1 MKKIALTFI
10 LLITM
15 GQSYGHEDKFLIEE
29 VASFD
34 QPWSMAFLPDGN
46 FLVTEKPGKM
56 FLMNQAGETLSEISG
71 VPEVAYGGQGG
82 LGDIAIHP
90 NFNENKTV
98 YVSFAEEGEN
108 DTRGAVVIKATLDLS
123 EGGGAL
129 SNLKY
134 IWRQVPKVTGRGH
147 YAHRMAFSED
157 GYLFISSGD
166 RQKFDP
172 AQDMTSNMGKIIRL
186 NDDGSIPADN
196 PFYNDGGVAAEVW
209 SLGHRNPL
217 GIDFDVDG
225 KLWNIEMGPRG
236 GDELNLV
243 LKGEDYG
250 YPTVSN
256 GIHYNGSNIPNH
268 DTRPEFEEPKEWW
281 GDGYSIPV
289 ISPSSFVIYQGN
301 LFGDW
306 QGSGFISGLSS
317 ESLIRVQFDG
327 DSAKEI
333 ERFDMGRRIRSVEE
347 GPDGALWLLEDY
359 PRRQDTSKGRLL
371 RLTPHSH

>member
-15 GQSYGHEDKFLIEE
+15 GQSYGHEDKFLVEE

-82 LGDIAIHP
+82 LGDVAIHP
-90 NFNENKTV
+90 DFNENKTV

-108 DTRGAVVIKATLDLS
+108 DTRGAVVIKATLDLT
-123 EGGGAL
+123 EEGGAL
-129 SNLKY
+129 NNLEY

-186 NDDGSIPADN
+186 NDDGSIPTDN

-217 GIDFDVDG
+217 GIDFDADG

-281 GDGYSIPV
+281 GDGDSIPV
-289 ISPSSFVIYQGN
+289 ISPSSFVIYQGD
-301 LFGDW
+301 LFYDW

>member
-15 GQSYGHEDKFLIEE
+15 SQSYGHEDKFLIEE
-29 VASFD
+29 LASFD

-56 FLMNQAGETLSEISG
+56 FLMNQVGETLSEISG

-82 LGDIAIHP
+82 LGDVAIHP
-90 NFNENKTV
+90 DFNENKTV

-123 EGGGAL
+123 EEGAAL
-129 SNLKY
+129 SNLEY

-186 NDDGSIPADN
+186 NDDGSIPTDN

-217 GIDFDVDG
+217 GIDFDADG

-289 ISPSSFVIYQGN
+289 ISPSSFVIYQGD
-301 LFGDW
+301 LFYDW

-327 DSAKEI
+327 ETAKEI

>member
-1 MKKIALTFI
+1 MKKITLTFI

-15 GQSYGHEDKFLIEE
+15 GQSYAHEDKFLIEE
-29 VASFD
+29 LASFD

-90 NFNENKTV
+90 DFNENKTV

-108 DTRGAVVIKATLDLS
+108 DTRGAVVIKATLDLT
-123 EGGGAL
+123 EEGGAL
-129 SNLKY
+129 TNLEY

-186 NDDGSIPADN
+186 NDDGSIPTDN

-217 GIDFDVDG
+217 GIDFDADG

-289 ISPSSFVIYQGN
+289 ISPSSFVIYQGD
-301 LFGDW
+301 LFYDW

>member
-1 MKKIALTFI
+1 MKKIALTVI

-15 GQSYGHEDKFLIEE
+15 GQSYGHEDKFLVEE

-82 LGDIAIHP
+82 LGDVAIHP
-90 NFNENKTV
+90 DFNENKTV

-108 DTRGAVVIKATLDLS
+108 DTRGAVVIKATLDLT
-123 EGGGAL
+123 EEGGAL
-129 SNLKY
+129 TNLEY

-186 NDDGSIPADN
+186 NDDGSIPTDN
-196 PFYNDGGVAAEVW
+196 PFYKDGGVAAEVW

-217 GIDFDVDG
+217 GIDFDADG

-243 LKGEDYG
+243 LKGKDYG

-289 ISPSSFVIYQGN
+289 ISPSSFVIYQGD
-301 LFGDW
+301 LFYDW

>member
-15 GQSYGHEDKFLIEE
+15 GQSYGHEDKFLVEE

-82 LGDIAIHP
+82 LGDVAIHP
-90 NFNENKTV
+90 DFNENKTV
-98 YVSFAEEGEN
+98 YVSFAEEGKN
-108 DTRGAVVIKATLDLS
+108 DTRGAVVIKATLDLT
-123 EGGGAL
+123 EEGGAL
-129 SNLKY
+129 TNLEY

-186 NDDGSIPADN
+186 NDDGSIPTDN

-217 GIDFDVDG
+217 GIDFDADG

>member
-56 FLMNQAGETLSEISG
+56 FLMNQAGETLTEISG

-82 LGDIAIHP
+82 LGDVAIHP
-90 NFNENKTV
+90 DFNENKTV
-98 YVSFAEEGEN
+98 YVSFAEEGKN
-108 DTRGAVVIKATLDLS
+108 DTRGAVVIKATLDLT
-123 EGGGAL
+123 EEGGAL
-129 SNLKY
+129 TNLEY

-186 NDDGSIPADN
+186 NDDGSIPTDN

-217 GIDFDVDG
+217 GIDFDADG

-289 ISPSSFVIYQGN
+289 ISPSSFVIYQGD
-301 LFGDW
+301 LFDDW

>member
-108 DTRGAVVIKATLDLS
+108 DTRGAVVIKATLDLT
-123 EGGGAL
+123 EEGGAL
-129 SNLKY
+129 TNLEY

-186 NDDGSIPADN
+186 NDDGSIPTDN

-217 GIDFDVDG
+217 GIDFDADG

>member
-56 FLMNQAGETLSEISG
+56 FLMNQAGETLTEISG

-217 GIDFDVDG
+217 GIDFDADG

>member
-1 MKKIALTFI
+1 MKKITLTFI

-15 GQSYGHEDKFLIEE
+15 GQSYAHEDKFLIEE
-29 VASFD
+29 LASFD

-82 LGDIAIHP
+82 LGDVAIHP
-90 NFNENKTV
+90 DFNENKTV

-108 DTRGAVVIKATLDLS
+108 DTRGAVVIKATLDLT
-123 EGGGAL
+123 EEGGAL
-129 SNLKY
+129 TNLEY

-186 NDDGSIPADN
+186 NDDGSIPTDN

-217 GIDFDVDG
+217 GIDFDADG

-289 ISPSSFVIYQGN
+289 ISPSSFVIYEGD
-301 LFGDW
+301 LFYDW

>member
-56 FLMNQAGETLSEISG
+56 FLMNQAGETLTEISG

-82 LGDIAIHP
+82 LGDVAIHP
-90 NFNENKTV
+90 DFNENKTV

-108 DTRGAVVIKATLDLS
+108 DTRGAVVIKATLDLT
-123 EGGGAL
+123 EEGGAL
-129 SNLKY
+129 TNLEY

-186 NDDGSIPADN
+186 NDDGSIPTDN

-217 GIDFDVDG
+217 GIDFDADG

-289 ISPSSFVIYQGN
+289 ISPSSFVIYQGD
-301 LFGDW
+301 LFDDW

>member
-15 GQSYGHEDKFLIEE
+15 GQSYGHEDKFLVEE

-82 LGDIAIHP
+82 LGDVAIHP
-90 NFNENKTV
+90 DFNENKTV

-108 DTRGAVVIKATLDLS
+108 DTRGAVVIKATLDLT
-123 EGGGAL
+123 EEGGAL
-129 SNLKY
+129 TNLEY

-186 NDDGSIPADN
+186 NDDGSIPTDN
-196 PFYNDGGVAAEVW
+196 PFYKDGGVAAEVW

-217 GIDFDVDG
+217 GIDFDADG

-289 ISPSSFVIYQGN
+289 ISPSSFVIYQGD
-301 LFGDW
+301 LFDDW

>member
-10 LLITM
+10 LIITM
-15 GQSYGHEDKFLIEE
+15 GQSYGHEDKFLVEE
-29 VASFD
+29 LASFD

-56 FLMNQAGETLSEISG
+56 FLMNQAGETLTEISG

-82 LGDIAIHP
+82 LGDVAIHP
-90 NFNENKTV
+90 DFNENKTV

-108 DTRGAVVIKATLDLS
+108 DTRGAVVIKATLDLTE
-123 EGGGAL
+123 EGGVL
-129 SNLKY
+129 TNLEY
-134 IWRQVPKVTGRGH
+134 VWRQVPKVTGRGH

-186 NDDGSIPADN
+186 NDDGSIPTDN

-217 GIDFDVDG
+217 GIDFDADG

-281 GDGYSIPV
+281 GDGYSVPV
-289 ISPSSFVIYQGN
+289 ISPSSFVIYQGD
-301 LFGDW
+301 LFDDW

>member
-1 MKKIALTFI
+1 MKKIALTVI

-56 FLMNQAGETLSEISG
+56 FLMNQAGETLTEISG

-82 LGDIAIHP
+82 LGDVAIHP
-90 NFNENKTV
+90 DFNENKTV

-108 DTRGAVVIKATLDLS
+108 DTRGAVVIKATLDLT
-123 EGGGAL
+123 EEGGAL
-129 SNLKY
+129 TNLEY

-186 NDDGSIPADN
+186 NDDGSIPTDN

-217 GIDFDVDG
+217 GIDFDADG

-289 ISPSSFVIYQGN
+289 ISPSSFVIYQGD
-301 LFGDW
+301 LFDGW

>member
-15 GQSYGHEDKFLIEE
+15 GQSYGHEEKFLIEE

-123 EGGGAL
+123 EEGGAL
-129 SNLKY
+129 SNLEY

-157 GYLFISSGD
+157 GYLFVSSGD

-217 GIDFDVDG
+217 GIDFDADG

-289 ISPSSFVIYQGN
+289 ISPSSFVIYQGD
-301 LFGDW
+301 LFDDW

-327 DSAKEI
+327 DSAKET

>member
-56 FLMNQAGETLSEISG
+56 FLMNQAGETLTEISG

-82 LGDIAIHP
+82 LGDVAIHP
-90 NFNENKTV
+90 DFNENKTV

-108 DTRGAVVIKATLDLS
+108 DTRGAVVIKATLDLT
-123 EGGGAL
+123 EEGGAL
-129 SNLKY
+129 TNLEY

-217 GIDFDVDG
+217 GIDFDADG

-289 ISPSSFVIYQGN
+289 ISPSSFVIYQGD
-301 LFGDW
+301 LFYDW

>member
-1 MKKIALTFI
+1 MKKITLTFI
-10 LLITM
+10 LLVTM
-15 GQSYGHEDKFLIEE
+15 GQSYGHEDKFLIKE

-108 DTRGAVVIKATLDLS
+108 DTRGAVVIRATLDLS
-123 EGGGAL
+123 EEGGAL
-129 SNLKY
+129 SNLEY

-217 GIDFDVDG
+217 GIDFDADG

-289 ISPSSFVIYQGN
+289 ISPSSFVIYQGD
-301 LFGDW
+301 LFDDW

-317 ESLIRVQFDG
+317 ESLIRVQFDD

>member
-1 MKKIALTFI
+1 MKKIALTVI

-56 FLMNQAGETLSEISG
+56 FLMNQAGETLTEISG

-82 LGDIAIHP
+82 LGDVAIHP
-90 NFNENKTV
+90 DFNENKTV

-108 DTRGAVVIKATLDLS
+108 DTRGAVVIKATLDLT
-123 EGGGAL
+123 EEGGAL
-129 SNLKY
+129 TNLEY

-186 NDDGSIPADN
+186 NDDGSIPTDN

-217 GIDFDVDG
+217 GIDFDADG

-289 ISPSSFVIYQGN
+289 ISPSSFVIYQGD
-301 LFGDW
+301 LFDDW

>member
-15 GQSYGHEDKFLIEE
+15 GQSYGHEDKFLVEE

-82 LGDIAIHP
+82 LGDVAIHP
-90 NFNENKTV
+90 DFNENKTV

-217 GIDFDVDG
+217 GIDFDADG

>member
-82 LGDIAIHP
+82 LGDVAIHP
-90 NFNENKTV
+90 DFNENKTV

-217 GIDFDVDG
+217 GIDFDADG

>member
-108 DTRGAVVIKATLDLS
+108 DTRGAVVIKATLDLT
-123 EGGGAL
+123 EEGGAL
-129 SNLKY
+129 SNLEY

-186 NDDGSIPADN
+186 NDDGSIPTDN

-217 GIDFDVDG
+217 GIDFDADG

-289 ISPSSFVIYQGN
+289 ISPSSFVIYQGD
-301 LFGDW
+301 LFYDW

>member
-82 LGDIAIHP
+82 LGGIAIHP
-90 NFNENKTV
+90 DFNENKTV

-108 DTRGAVVIKATLDLS
+108 DTRGAVVIKATLDLT
-123 EGGGAL
+123 EEGGAL
-129 SNLKY
+129 SNLEY

-147 YAHRMAFSED
+147 YAHRMAFSRD

-186 NDDGSIPADN
+186 NDDGSIPTDN

-217 GIDFDVDG
+217 GIDFDADG

-289 ISPSSFVIYQGN
+289 ISPSSFVIYEGD
-301 LFGDW
+301 LFYDW

>member
-1 MKKIALTFI
+1 MKKITLTFI

-15 GQSYGHEDKFLIEE
+15 GHSYGHEDKFLVEE
-29 VASFD
+29 LASFD

-56 FLMNQAGETLSEISG
+56 FLMNQAGETLYEITG

-82 LGDIAIHP
+82 LGDVAIHP
-90 NFNENKTV
+90 DFNENKTV

-108 DTRGAVVIKATLDLS
+108 DTRGAVVIKATLNLS
-123 EGGGAL
+123 EEGGAL
-129 SNLKY
+129 TNLEY

-172 AQDMTSNMGKIIRL
+172 AQDMTSSMGKIIRL

-217 GIDFDVDG
+217 GIDFDADG

-289 ISPSSFVIYQGN
+289 ISPSSFVIYQGD
-301 LFGDW
+301 LFDDW
-306 QGSGFISGLSS
+306 QGNGFISGLSS

>member
-82 LGDIAIHP
+82 LGDVAIHP
-90 NFNENKTV
+90 DFNENKTV
-98 YVSFAEEGEN
+98 YVSFAEEGKN
-108 DTRGAVVIKATLDLS
+108 DTRGAVVIKATLDLT
-123 EGGGAL
+123 EEGGAL
-129 SNLKY
+129 TNLEY

-186 NDDGSIPADN
+186 NDDGSIPTDN

-217 GIDFDVDG
+217 GIDFDADG

-281 GDGYSIPV
+281 GDGYSVPV
-289 ISPSSFVIYQGN
+289 ISPSSFVIYQGD
-301 LFGDW
+301 LFDDW

>member
-1 MKKIALTFI
+1 MKKITLTFI

-15 GQSYGHEDKFLIEE
+15 GQSYAHEDKFLIEE
-29 VASFD
+29 LASFD

-82 LGDIAIHP
+82 LGDVAIHP
-90 NFNENKTV
+90 DFNENKTV

-123 EGGGAL
+123 EEGGAL
-129 SNLKY
+129 SNLEY

-186 NDDGSIPADN
+186 NDDGSIPTDN

-217 GIDFDVDG
+217 GIDFDADG

-289 ISPSSFVIYQGN
+289 ISPSSFVIYQGD
-301 LFGDW
+301 LFYDW

-327 DSAKEI
+327 DSAKET

>member
-82 LGDIAIHP
+82 LGDVAIHP
-90 NFNENKTV
+90 DFNENKTV

-123 EGGGAL
+123 EEGGAL
-129 SNLKY
+129 SNLEY

-157 GYLFISSGD
+157 GYLFVSSGD

-217 GIDFDVDG
+217 GIDFDADG

-289 ISPSSFVIYQGN
+289 ISPSSFVIYQGD
-301 LFGDW
+301 LFDDW

-327 DSAKEI
+327 DSAKET

>member
-1 MKKIALTFI
+1 MV
-10 LLITM
+10 
-15 GQSYGHEDKFLIEE
+15 EE

-108 DTRGAVVIKATLDLS
+108 DTRGAVVIKATLDLT
-123 EGGGAL
+123 EEGGAL
-129 SNLKY
+129 TNLEY

-186 NDDGSIPADN
+186 NDDGSIPTDN

-217 GIDFDVDG
+217 GIDFDADG

>member
-1 MKKIALTFI
+1 MKKITLTFI

-15 GQSYGHEDKFLIEE
+15 GQSYAHEDKFLIEE
-29 VASFD
+29 LASFD

-82 LGDIAIHP
+82 LGDVAIHP
-90 NFNENKTV
+90 DFNENKTV

-108 DTRGAVVIKATLDLS
+108 DTRGAVVIKAILDLT
-123 EGGGAL
+123 EEGGAL
-129 SNLKY
+129 TNLEY

-186 NDDGSIPADN
+186 NDDGSIPTDN

-217 GIDFDVDG
+217 GIDFDADG

-289 ISPSSFVIYQGN
+289 ISPSSFVIYQGD
-301 LFGDW
+301 LFDDW

>member
-82 LGDIAIHP
+82 LGDVAIHP
-90 NFNENKTV
+90 DFNENKTV

-108 DTRGAVVIKATLDLS
+108 DTRGAVVIKATLDLT
-123 EGGGAL
+123 EEGGAL
-129 SNLKY
+129 TNLEY
-134 IWRQVPKVTGRGH
+134 IWRQVPNVTGRGH
-147 YAHRMAFSED
+147 YAHRMAFSRD

-186 NDDGSIPADN
+186 NDDGSIPTDN

-217 GIDFDVDG
+217 GIDFDADG

-289 ISPSSFVIYQGN
+289 ISPSSFVIYQGD
-301 LFGDW
+301 LFYDW

>member
-1 MKKIALTFI
+1 MIKTALTS
-10 LLITM
+10 LLLFFTTH
-15 GQSYGHEDKFLIEE
+15 SYSHDYPFVIEE
-29 VASFD
+29 ITNLD
-34 QPWSMAFLPDGN
+34 QPWAMTFLPDGN

-56 FLMNQAGETLSEISG
+56 FMMNQAGETLAEISG

-82 LGDIAIHP
+82 LGDVVIHP
-90 NFNENKTV
+90 DFNENKTV
-98 YVSFAEEGEN
+98 YISFAEEGEN
-108 DTRGAVVIKATLDLS
+108 DTRGAAVVKATLNLS
-123 EGGGAL
+123 DEGGAL
-129 SNLKY
+129 TNVEY

-157 GYLFISSGD
+157 GFLFISSGD

-186 NDDGSIPADN
+186 NDDGSIPENN
-196 PFYNDGGVAAEVW
+196 PFYADGGVAAEVW

-217 GIDFDVDG
+217 GIDFDAEG

-243 LKGEDYG
+243 LKGKDYG

-281 GDGYSIPV
+281 GDGNSIPV
-289 ISPSSFVIYQGN
+289 ISPSSFVIYKGD
-301 LFGDW
+301 LFNDW
-306 QGSGFISGLSS
+306 SGSGFVSGLSS
-317 ESLIRVQFDG
+317 QSLIRVEFDG
-327 DSAKEI
+327 NSAKEA

-347 GPDGALWLLEDY
+347 GPNGALWLLEDY

-371 RLTPHSH
+371 KLTPHIH

>member
-1 MKKIALTFI
+1 
-10 LLITM
+10 
-15 GQSYGHEDKFLIEE
+15 
-29 VASFD
+29 
-34 QPWSMAFLPDGN
+34 
-46 FLVTEKPGKM
+46 
-56 FLMNQAGETLSEISG
+56 
-71 VPEVAYGGQGG
+71 
-82 LGDIAIHP
+82 
-90 NFNENKTV
+90 
-98 YVSFAEEGEN
+98 
-108 DTRGAVVIKATLDLS
+108 
-123 EGGGAL
+123 
-129 SNLKY
+129 
-134 IWRQVPKVTGRGH
+134 
-147 YAHRMAFSED
+147 
-157 GYLFISSGD
+157 
-166 RQKFDP
+166 
-172 AQDMTSNMGKIIRL
+172 
-186 NDDGSIPADN
+186 
-196 PFYNDGGVAAEVW
+196 
-209 SLGHRNPL
+209 
-217 GIDFDVDG
+217 
-225 KLWNIEMGPRG
+225 MGPRG

-289 ISPSSFVIYQGN
+289 ISPSSFVIYQGD
-301 LFGDW
+301 LFYDW

-371 RLTPHSH
+371 RLTPHTH

>member
-82 LGDIAIHP
+82 LGDVAIHP
-90 NFNENKTV
+90 DFNENKTV

-123 EGGGAL
+123 EEGGAL
-129 SNLKY
+129 SNLEY

-217 GIDFDVDG
+217 GIDFDADG

-289 ISPSSFVIYQGN
+289 ISPSSFVIYQGD
-301 LFGDW
+301 LFYDW

>member
-1 MKKIALTFI
+1 MIKTALTS
-10 LLITM
+10 LLLFFATH
-15 GQSYGHEDKFLIEE
+15 SYSHDYPFVIEE
-29 VASFD
+29 MATLD
-34 QPWSMAFLPDGN
+34 QPWAMTFLPDGN

-56 FLMNQAGETLSEISG
+56 LMMNQAGETLAEISG

-82 LGDIAIHP
+82 LGDVVIHP
-90 NFNENKTV
+90 DFNENKTV
-98 YVSFAEEGEN
+98 YISFAEEGEN
-108 DTRGAVVIKATLDLS
+108 DTRGAAVVKAKLDLS
-123 EGGGAL
+123 DEGVAL
-129 SNLKY
+129 TNLEY

-186 NDDGSIPADN
+186 NDDGSIPVDN

-217 GIDFDVDG
+217 GIDFDAEG

-243 LKGEDYG
+243 IKGEDYG
-250 YPTVSN
+250 YPSVSN
-256 GIHYNGSNIPNH
+256 GIHYNGDNIPNH

-289 ISPSSFVIYQGN
+289 ISPSSFVIYKGD
-301 LFGDW
+301 LFNDW
-306 QGSGFISGLSS
+306 TGSGFVSGLSS
-317 ESLIRVQFDG
+317 QSIIRVEFDG
-327 DSAKEI
+327 NSAKEA

-371 RLTPHSH
+371 KLTPHIH

>member
-15 GQSYGHEDKFLIEE
+15 GQSYGHEDKFLVEE

-82 LGDIAIHP
+82 LGDVAIHP
-90 NFNENKTV
+90 DFNENKTV

-108 DTRGAVVIKATLDLS
+108 DTRGAVVIKATLDLT
-123 EGGGAL
+123 EEGGAL
-129 SNLKY
+129 TNLEY

-186 NDDGSIPADN
+186 NDDGSIPTDN

-217 GIDFDVDG
+217 GIDFDADG

-281 GDGYSIPV
+281 GDGDSIPV
-289 ISPSSFVIYQGN
+289 ISPSSFVIYQGD
-301 LFGDW
+301 LFYDW

>member
-29 VASFD
+29 IASFD

-82 LGDIAIHP
+82 LGDVAIHP
-90 NFNENKTV
+90 DFNENKTV

-108 DTRGAVVIKATLDLS
+108 DTRGAVVIKATLDLT
-123 EGGGAL
+123 EEGGAL
-129 SNLKY
+129 TNLEY

-186 NDDGSIPADN
+186 NDDGSIPTDN

-217 GIDFDVDG
+217 GIDFDADG

-289 ISPSSFVIYQGN
+289 ISPSSFVIYQGD
-301 LFGDW
+301 LFDDW

>member
-15 GQSYGHEDKFLIEE
+15 GQSYGHEDKFLVEE

-82 LGDIAIHP
+82 LGDVAIHP
-90 NFNENKTV
+90 DFNENKTV

-108 DTRGAVVIKATLDLS
+108 DTRGAVVIKATLDLT
-123 EGGGAL
+123 EEGGAL
-129 SNLKY
+129 TNLEY

-186 NDDGSIPADN
+186 NDDGSIPTDN

-217 GIDFDVDG
+217 GIDFDADG

-289 ISPSSFVIYQGN
+289 ISPSSFVIYQGD
-301 LFGDW
+301 LFYDW

>member
-186 NDDGSIPADN
+186 NDDGSIPTDN

-217 GIDFDVDG
+217 GIDFDADG

-256 GIHYNGSNIPNH
+256 GIHDNGSNIPNH

>member
-217 GIDFDVDG
+217 GIDFDTDG

>member
-15 GQSYGHEDKFLIEE
+15 GQSYGHEDKFLVEE

-82 LGDIAIHP
+82 LGDVAIHP
-90 NFNENKTV
+90 DFNENKTV

-108 DTRGAVVIKATLDLS
+108 DTRGAVVIKATLDLT
-123 EGGGAL
+123 EEGGAL
-129 SNLKY
+129 TNLEY

-186 NDDGSIPADN
+186 NDDGSIPTDN

-217 GIDFDVDG
+217 GIDFDADG

-243 LKGEDYG
+243 LKGKDYG

-289 ISPSSFVIYQGN
+289 ISPSSFVIYQGD
-301 LFGDW
+301 LFDDW

>member
-56 FLMNQAGETLSEISG
+56 FLMNQAGETLYEITG

-82 LGDIAIHP
+82 LGDVAIHP
-90 NFNENKTV
+90 DFNENKTV

-108 DTRGAVVIKATLDLS
+108 DTRGAVVIKATLNLS
-123 EGGGAL
+123 EEGGAL
-129 SNLKY
+129 TNLEY

-172 AQDMTSNMGKIIRL
+172 AQDMTSSMGKIIRL

-217 GIDFDVDG
+217 GIDFDADG

-289 ISPSSFVIYQGN
+289 ISPSSFVIYQGD
-301 LFGDW
+301 LFDDW